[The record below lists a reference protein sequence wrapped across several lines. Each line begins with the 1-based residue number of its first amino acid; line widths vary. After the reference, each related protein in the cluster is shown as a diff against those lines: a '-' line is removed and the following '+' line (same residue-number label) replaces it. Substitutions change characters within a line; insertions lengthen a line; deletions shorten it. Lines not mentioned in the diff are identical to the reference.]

1 MTNQLNLNKP
11 GMSVRSHAHAGYSVN
26 SIEAFEQKLGD
37 YLSQKPCGQLTEE
50 CFKSVL
56 NNTLNTCMGNVFC
69 NQSTWQGYANEA
81 LAHWEDYA

>member
-1 MTNQLNLNKP
+1 MTTQLNLEKP
-11 GMSVRSHAHAGYSVN
+11 GMSVRSHVRASLSVN

-37 YLSQKPCGQLTEE
+37 YLSQKPCDQLTEA

-56 NNTLNTCMGNVFC
+56 NNTLNTCKLNVYC
-69 NQSTWQGYANEA
+69 NLSTWRAYANEA